1 MVRLYVINSKPTPI
15 HRTGGGIFEAP
26 PIHRT
31 GAGVFGVVCMVW
43 LVQNGLHRF
52 LGSVWV
58 VFFLLHRM
66 EYGPLHSEA
75 LIGFAK
81 ESGSDERGEMRKSAA
96 NAKSDNRWLAS
107 NPSKR
112 WGEAFFLLYTPF
124 WLTLCLGIVVPFKL
138 YENFKELEYLLVGLV
153 SAVPA
158 VLIPIFIVG
167 KADSSKSWKDRY
179 WVKANLWIII
189 FSYVGNYFWTHYFF
203 RVLGAS
209 YTFPSW
215 RMNNVPHT
223 TFLLTH
229 TCFLF
234 YHMASNMTLRR
245 LRYSIAGLPPY
256 IRFLTEA
263 AWVLALSYFIA
274 YLETLAISNFPY
286 YDFVDRSLMYT
297 VGSLFYAIYF
307 FVSFPMFLRID
318 ENTDD
323 KWSLPRVAID
333 ALGAAMLVTIILD
346 LWRIFLGPIV
356 TTPESRQCI
365 AQPGLAWFSEQNG
378 ST

>member
-1 MVRLYVINSKPTPI
+1 MGGLEGDGGRGSAPTPEGEKI
-15 HRTGGGIFEAP
+15 RGS
-26 PIHRT
+26 
-31 GAGVFGVVCMVW
+31 GAGESLW
-43 LVQNGLHRF
+43 
-52 LGSVWV
+52 
-58 VFFLLHRM
+58 
-66 EYGPLHSEA
+66 
-75 LIGFAK
+75 FA
-81 ESGSDERGEMRKSAA
+81 A
-96 NAKSDNRWLAS
+96 

-124 WLTLCLGIVVPFKL
+124 WLTLCLGIVVPYKL
-138 YENFKELEYLLVGLV
+138 YENFSELEYLIIGLV

-158 VLIPIFIVG
+158 FVIPLFFVG
-167 KADSSKSWKDRY
+167 KADSGKCWKDCY

-203 RVLGAS
+203 TVLGAS

-229 TCFLF
+229 ACFLF
-234 YHMASNMTLRR
+234 YHMASNITLRR
-245 LRYSIAGLPPY
+245 LRHSIADLPQS
-256 IRFLTEA
+256 IRWTAEA

-286 YDFVDRSLMYT
+286 YDFVDRDSMYK

-307 FVSFPMFLRID
+307 LVSFPMFSRVD
-318 ENTDD
+318 ETDVESWD
-323 KWSLPRVAID
+323 LPRVAVD

-346 LWRIFLGPIV
+346 LWRIFLGPII
-356 TTPESRQCI
+356 PMSESRQCN
-365 AQPGLAWFSEQNG
+365 QPGLAWFHMPVS
-378 ST
+378 SI